1 MKFIDFIKGNTLLK
15 MTSLNAPVI
24 LIRQFISL
32 FIRRVIAENFGESGI
47 FLQGQLRSL
56 IQLLTSFT
64 SLGIFNGIVKYI
76 SEYKEDQKQLAALFS
91 TTFIFTL
98 IGSTISALV
107 LLLWYDSL
115 STYLFGTNRYAYLI
129 QLIAILVPTISLQR
143 VFNGVI
149 NGLSR
154 YKKFAKIDLLSY
166 LISSSL
172 IIYFLLND
180 NFDGVL
186 ISIAITPAI
195 QLGTLLWVFAKVLM
209 QYLRFKDVYFKAPLA
224 KFFVAFSLMSFFSTV
239 ILSTVE
245 IEIRNMILRRISEN
259 DAGIWSAM
267 LDLSKNYMAFSTI
280 LFTMYV
286 IPKFALVVGRR
297 SFLTEMGHVYKT
309 ILPIFGLG
317 MIGVYVFRDFIIAL
331 IFPGFDAMSALFQ
344 WQLLG
349 DFVRLISMVIS
360 YYFIAKKLVYH
371 FVFTEIL
378 SVGLFYLFAHYF
390 INLYGV
396 EGVVI
401 GHFIRYC
408 IYLIVVLGLV
418 WQFIHK
424 QEKQNSNLS

>member
-91 TTFIFTL
+91 TTFMFTL

-107 LLLWYDSL
+107 LLLWHDSL

-209 QYLRFKDVYFKAPLA
+209 QYLKFKDVYFKAPLA

-245 IEIRNMILRRISEN
+245 IEIRNMILRRISES

-297 SFLTEMGHVYKT
+297 SFLREMSHVYKT

-344 WQLLG
+344 WQLMG

-396 EGVVI
+396 QGVVI

-408 IYLIVVLGLV
+408 VYLIVVLGLV

>member
-1 MKFIDFIKGNTLLK
+1 

-91 TTFIFTL
+91 TTFMFTL

-107 LLLWYDSL
+107 LLLWHDSL

-245 IEIRNMILRRISEN
+245 IEIRNMILRRISES

-344 WQLLG
+344 WQLMG

-408 IYLIVVLGLV
+408 VYLIVVLGLV

>member
-91 TTFIFTL
+91 TTFMFTL

-107 LLLWYDSL
+107 LLLWHDSL

-172 IIYFLLND
+172 IIYFLLNN

-209 QYLRFKDVYFKAPLA
+209 QYLKFKDVYFKAPLA

-245 IEIRNMILRRISEN
+245 IEIRNMILRRISES

-286 IPKFALVVGRR
+286 IPKFALVLGRR
-297 SFLTEMGHVYKT
+297 SFLREMGHVYKT

-344 WQLLG
+344 WQLMG

-408 IYLIVVLGLV
+408 VYLIVVLGLV

>member
-91 TTFIFTL
+91 TTFMFTL

-107 LLLWYDSL
+107 LLLWHDSL

-209 QYLRFKDVYFKAPLA
+209 QYLKFKDVYFKAPLA

-245 IEIRNMILRRISEN
+245 IEIRNMILRRISES

-297 SFLTEMGHVYKT
+297 SFLREMGHVYKT

-344 WQLLG
+344 WQLMG

-408 IYLIVVLGLV
+408 VYLIVVLGLV

>member
-1 MKFIDFIKGNTLLK
+1 MLLK

-24 LIRQFISL
+24 LVRQFISL

-76 SEYKEDQKQLAALFS
+76 SEFKEDQKQLAALFS
-91 TTFIFTL
+91 TTFVFTA
-98 IGSTISALV
+98 IGSVISAIV
-107 LLLWYDSL
+107 LLIWHEEL
-115 STYLFGTNRYAYLI
+115 SVYLFGTVHYAYLI
-129 QLIAILVPTISLQR
+129 QIIALVVPMISLQR

-149 NGLSR
+149 NGLSQ
-154 YKKFAKIDLLSY
+154 YKQFAKIDLVSY
-166 LISSSL
+166 LLSSAL
-172 IIYFLLND
+172 IIGFLYAD

-186 ISIAITPAI
+186 LAIAITPAI
-195 QLGTLLWVFAKVLM
+195 QLGILLWVFARVLT
-209 QYLRFKDVYFKAPLA
+209 QYLKIKDLYFRAPLA

-245 IEIRNMILRRISEN
+245 IEIRNLILRRISES

-297 SFLTEMGHVYKT
+297 SFLKEMGHVYKT
-309 ILPIFGLG
+309 ILPIFGIG
-317 MIGVYVFRDFIIAL
+317 MIGVYVFRDFIIDL
-331 IFPGFDAMSALFQ
+331 IFPGFDAMSSLFQ
-344 WQLLG
+344 WQLMG
-349 DFVRLISMVIS
+349 DFVRLISMVVS
-360 YYFIAKKLVYH
+360 YYFISKKLVYH

-378 SVGLFYLFAHYF
+378 SVGLFYFFAHYF
-390 INLYGV
+390 IGLYGV

-401 GHFIRYC
+401 GHLIRYC
-408 IYLIVVLGLV
+408 VYLVVVFALV
-418 WQFIHK
+418 WAYVRK
-424 QEKQNSNLS
+424 QENQKPEMT

>member
-1 MKFIDFIKGNTLLK
+1 VKILDFIKSNTLLK

-24 LIRQFISL
+24 LVRQFISL

-76 SEYKEDQKQLAALFS
+76 SEFKEDEKQLAALFS
-91 TTFIFTL
+91 TTFVFTA
-98 IGSTISALV
+98 IGSVISALV
-107 LLLWYDSL
+107 LLIWHDGL
-115 STYLFGTNRYAYLI
+115 SNYLFGTDRYAYLI
-129 QLIAILVPTISLQR
+129 QLIALLVPMISLQR

-149 NGLSR
+149 NGLSQ

-166 LISSSL
+166 LLSSAL
-172 IIYFLLND
+172 IIGFLYAD

-186 ISIAITPAI
+186 IAIAITPAI
-195 QLGTLLWVFAKVLM
+195 QLGILLWVFAKVLT
-209 QYLRFKDVYFKAPLA
+209 QYLKFKDLYFKAPLA
-224 KFFVAFSLMSFFSTV
+224 NFFIAFSLMSFFSTV

-245 IEIRNMILRRISEN
+245 IEIRNMILRRISES

-297 SFLTEMGHVYKT
+297 SFVREMGHVYKT

-317 MIGVYVFRDFIIAL
+317 MLGVYLFRDLIIDL
-331 IFPGFDAMSALFQ
+331 IFPGFDAMSSLFQ

-349 DFVRLISMVIS
+349 DFVRLIAMVVS
-360 YYFIAKKLVYH
+360 YYFISKKLVYH
-371 FVFTEIL
+371 FVITEIL

-390 INLYGV
+390 IDLYGV
-396 EGVVI
+396 EGVVL

-408 IYLIVVLGLV
+408 VYLIVVFALV
-418 WQFIHK
+418 WIYVRK
-424 QEKQNSNLS
+424 QENQESQMT

>member
-91 TTFIFTL
+91 TTFMFTL

-107 LLLWYDSL
+107 LLLWHDSL

-129 QLIAILVPTISLQR
+129 QLIAILVPSISLQR

-209 QYLRFKDVYFKAPLA
+209 QYLKFKDVYFKAPLA

-245 IEIRNMILRRISEN
+245 IEIRNMILRRISES

-297 SFLTEMGHVYKT
+297 SFLREMGHVYKT

-344 WQLLG
+344 WQLMG

-378 SVGLFYLFAHYF
+378 SVGLFYVFAHYF

-396 EGVVI
+396 QGVVI

-408 IYLIVVLGLV
+408 VYLIVVLGLV

>member
-1 MKFIDFIKGNTLLK
+1 

-91 TTFIFTL
+91 TTFMFTL

-107 LLLWYDSL
+107 LLLWHDSL

-209 QYLRFKDVYFKAPLA
+209 QYLKFKDVYFKAPLA

-245 IEIRNMILRRISEN
+245 IEIRNMILRRISES

-297 SFLTEMGHVYKT
+297 SFLREMGHVYKT

-344 WQLLG
+344 WQLMG

-396 EGVVI
+396 QGVVI

-408 IYLIVVLGLV
+408 VYLIVVLGLV